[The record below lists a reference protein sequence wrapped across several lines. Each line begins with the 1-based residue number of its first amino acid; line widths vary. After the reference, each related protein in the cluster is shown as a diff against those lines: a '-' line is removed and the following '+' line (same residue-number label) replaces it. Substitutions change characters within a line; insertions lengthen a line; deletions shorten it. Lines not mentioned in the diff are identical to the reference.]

1 MKPKI
6 RVIATGGTISKGID
20 SMNESQCTLEVKD
33 LIAMIPDISNY
44 ADIECED
51 FCRIPSPY
59 LSIQE
64 AFSLVVRVKDIL
76 NKDQKI
82 SGIVITHGTS
92 SMEETAFL
100 CWLLIDDPRP
110 VVFTGAVI
118 PPKYADTDGPRNILN
133 AIKIAGFVKARKNGV
148 LVCLNNEINSARYV
162 RKTHSILTGT
172 FKAGKHGILGYVTKD
187 RIVFFNKPL
196 NQINLKTEKIDPNID
211 LIKLALGSGIRQIKE
226 SIKANV
232 SGIVIEAMGSGNM
245 PPLILDAIIQA
256 RKRGIPVVVVS
267 RCDEGLIEKRKL
279 WNDNGIVSGGD
290 LDGLKA
296 RILLCLLVTITKES
310 KRIQKYFDL
319 LIGQNAR
326 TTDNVL

>member
-1 MKPKI
+1 MKSKI

-20 SMNESQCTLEVKD
+20 SMNETQCTLKVKD
-33 LIAMIPDISNY
+33 LLAMIPDISNY
-44 ADIECED
+44 ADIEYED
-51 FCRIPSPY
+51 FCCIPSPY

-64 AFSLVVRVKDIL
+64 AFSLAIRIKDIL

-82 SGIVITHGTS
+82 SGIIITHGTS

-110 VVFTGAVI
+110 VIFTGAMI

-133 AIKIAGFVKARKNGV
+133 SIRIACSLKARKNGV

-162 RKTHSILTGT
+162 RKTHTLLGGT
-172 FKAGKHGILGYVTKD
+172 FKSGDHGILGYVTKKN
-187 RIVFFNKPL
+187 IVFFDKPL
-196 NQINLKTEKIDPNID
+196 NKINLKTEKIDKNID

-232 SGIVIEAMGSGNM
+232 SGIVIEAMGKGNM

-256 RKRGIPVVVVS
+256 RKRGIPIVVVS
-267 RCDEGLIEKRKL
+267 RCDEGLIGRRKL
-279 WNDNGIVSGGD
+279 WTDNGIVSGGD

-296 RILLCLLVTITKES
+296 RILLCLLVTITKDS
-310 KRIQKYFDL
+310 KKIQKYFDL
-319 LIGQNAR
+319 LIGHNE
-326 TTDNVL
+326 